1 MKNSEQLRDLSV
13 QELKERIE
21 TETVRYQKLV
31 LQHRVSP
38 LDKPSLLNDQRKL
51 VARLHTIL
59 NEKSV
64 ENASVNE

>member
-1 MKNSEQLRDLSV
+1 MKNSELRDLSV

-21 TETVRYQKLV
+21 TETVKYQKLM

-38 LDKPSLLNDQRKL
+38 LDKPSMLNDQRKL
-51 VARLHTIL
+51 VARLRTIF

-64 ENASVNE
+64 QNASVNE